1 LLKVDL
7 TGNFGPHSQGIV
19 EVGWNTSQWCVAGR
33 PLPAGRGFTVRL
45 RFRLMPP
52 DEGFYDLFNQAADNL
67 AEASR
72 LLRDLLGDV
81 GSAAV
86 NDRLRACERRGDELT
101 ERIRTR
107 LRQTIVPPFDSEDI
121 YDLAE
126 HVDDVVDDIDA
137 AGRLLLLHRVTRPV
151 PELFE
156 LADLLVKSAEAN
168 VALMAKLPKLRG
180 LRPELDEI
188 DRLESEAD
196 HIYRRSVARLFS
208 GEFGAFEVIKLKA
221 IVEGIEASVNK
232 IETISDVIE
241 SISLKQ
247 A

>member
-1 LLKVDL
+1 M
-7 TGNFGPHSQGIV
+7 
-19 EVGWNTSQWCVAGR
+19 
-33 PLPAGRGFTVRL
+33 RL

-52 DEGFYDLFNQAADNL
+52 DEGFFDLFNQAADNL
-67 AEASR
+67 AESTR

-81 GSAAV
+81 GSSAV
-86 NDRLRACERRGDELT
+86 RDGLTACERRGDELT
-101 ERIRTR
+101 DRIRTR
-107 LRQTIVPPFDSEDI
+107 LRQTIVPPFDPEDI
-121 YDLAE
+121 HDLAE

-137 AGRLLLLHRVTRPV
+137 AGRLLLLHGVTQPV

-156 LADLLVKSAEAN
+156 MADLLVKSAEAN

-196 HIYRRSVARLFS
+196 RIYRRSVARLFS
-208 GEFGAFEVIKLKA
+208 GEFEAFEVIKLKD

>member
-1 LLKVDL
+1 M
-7 TGNFGPHSQGIV
+7 
-19 EVGWNTSQWCVAGR
+19 
-33 PLPAGRGFTVRL
+33 RL

-52 DEGFYDLFNQAADNL
+52 DEGFFDLFNQAADNL
-67 AEASR
+67 AESTR

-81 GSAAV
+81 GSKAV
-86 NDRLRACERRGDELT
+86 SDQLRACERRGDELT
-101 ERIRTR
+101 DRIRTR
-107 LRQTIVPPFDSEDI
+107 LHQTIVPPFDPEDI
-121 YDLAE
+121 HDLAE

-151 PELFE
+151 PELLE

-196 HIYRRSVARLFS
+196 RIYRHSVARLFS
-208 GEFGAFEVIKLKA
+208 GEFEAFEVIRLKD
-221 IVEGIEASVNK
+221 IVEGFEASVNK

-241 SISLKQ
+241 AISLKQ

>member
-1 LLKVDL
+1 M
-7 TGNFGPHSQGIV
+7 
-19 EVGWNTSQWCVAGR
+19 
-33 PLPAGRGFTVRL
+33 RL

-67 AEASR
+67 VESTR

-86 NDRLRACERRGDELT
+86 TDQLRACERRGDELT
-101 ERIRTR
+101 DRILTR
-107 LRQTIVPPFDSEDI
+107 LHQTIVPPFASEDI
-121 YDLAE
+121 HDLAE

-137 AGRLLLLHRVTRPV
+137 AGQLLLLHRVTDPV
-151 PELFE
+151 PELLE

-168 VALMAKLPKLRG
+168 VALMAKLPTLRG

-196 HIYRRSVARLFS
+196 HVYRRSVARLFS
-208 GEFGAFEVIKLKA
+208 GEFEAFEVIRLKD